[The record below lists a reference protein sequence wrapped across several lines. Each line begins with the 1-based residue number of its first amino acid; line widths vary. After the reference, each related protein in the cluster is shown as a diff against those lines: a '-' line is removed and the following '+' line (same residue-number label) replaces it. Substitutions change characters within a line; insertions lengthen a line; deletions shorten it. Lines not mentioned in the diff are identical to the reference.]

1 MSYFREFPNL
11 QYVNRFPDAKSNDEV
26 TVAKNI
32 FKRPKIREDLA
43 SVFSVFEYYTI
54 GDEERPDIIA
64 EKIYGNPEYD
74 WIILMANN
82 ILDPYEQWPLSQA
95 QLNEYLFNKY
105 GSESVLQEIH
115 HYETLELKDSY
126 GRVVLPGGL
135 VVDSDFYNAPK
146 YQTITETPPGITLPP
161 IYLEGIVAIATAQL
175 GGTIDT
181 QRKVVSVNLGPDG
194 NGRGYFT
201 TPTVIFSGPTT
212 TLNASAGCGI
222 SNYQVTSIVGL
233 NTGKGYR
240 NPPTITITPP
250 PVSVQASAESVLG
263 VDFQSDKVVSI
274 TITNTGIGYG
284 LTAPSVSF
292 SLPPTLLNGGAYREQ
307 SSISIGNQVDGIFV
321 RSDGAKVFVT
331 SGIGTYLIRS
341 FDLTEP
347 WRVET
352 LTALNQL
359 NVSSKFSYCSGID
372 LSPDGTK
379 MFISGGLSGAFLI
392 ARYDLSTAWDLSTAT
407 FASQITVT
415 APGGVRLKS
424 DGTKLYILNANSP
437 DSIEEYTLPTPWN
450 ISSKVFVTSH
460 NIEVPT
466 GDNQIL
472 GFSFNADGTKMFV
485 GGVGSSTLFEFD
497 LDPWDLTTLTLVA
510 NLYVGDRI
518 SNPSDVFI
526 SEDSDHILISGGTND
541 KLIEYQNFIRTKGV
555 AVVENSSLKE
565 INITSVGIGYTLPPT
580 ITIGSPY
587 PAVGAAVTAILSGTG
602 GYIQNI
608 VITNPGFGYT
618 VTPTLTIDEAPT
630 YSTAIGI
637 ASISNGK
644 VISIRIV
651 DEGQNYDS
659 PPSVTFY
666 PNPEPTLNVEEGDTY
681 SQANKIWRWN
691 GTVWQERIT
700 EPYQFLDD
708 GIIKSASGNSIAVPV
723 SVYEYEQRLN
733 EEKRFIII
741 PKKEYISTIIR
752 DLKDMMKY
760 DQDSDD
766 VIDSRMKSTYNP
778 KFTGV

>member
-1 MSYFREFPNL
+1 MSYFREFPDL
-11 QYVNRFPDAKSNDEV
+11 QYVNRFPDAKSNDEI

-126 GRVVLPGGL
+126 GRVVLPAGL
-135 VVDSDFYNAPK
+135 IVDSDFYNAPK
-146 YQTITETPPGITLPP
+146 YQTITETPPGITFPP
-161 IYLEGIVAIATAQL
+161 IYLEGIVAIGTAQL

-292 SLPPTLLNGGAYREQ
+292 SLPPTLINGGAYREQ
-307 SSISIGNQVDGIFV
+307 SSISIGNQVDGMFV

-379 MFISGGLSGAFLI
+379 MFVSGGLSGAFLI

-415 APGGVRLKS
+415 APGGVRFKS
-424 DGTKLYILNANSP
+424 DGTKLYVLNANSP

-526 SEDSDHILISGGTND
+526 SEDSDHILISGGTDD

-637 ASISNGK
+637 ASISSGK

-651 DEGQNYDS
+651 DGGQNYDS

-708 GIIKSASGNSIAVPV
+708 GIIKSASGSSIAAPV

-733 EEKRFIII
+733 EEKRSIII